1 MKTREEKKWELM
13 RQVLAAEATGKSPQP
28 VVSKR
33 TLFGIPSSVDQA
45 IAAIAAEE
53 DARCER
59 LMRQKNKQD
68 GEGEGQT
75 TPQSSD
81 EGGQTP

>member
-1 MKTREEKKWELM
+1 MKTREEKQWELM
-13 RQVLAAEATGKSPQP
+13 RQVLAAEAVGKSPQP

-59 LMRQKNKQD
+59 LMQRKRQEQDEQD
-68 GEGEGQT
+68 GEDT
-75 TPQSSD
+75 ATP
-81 EGGQTP
+81 PNA

>member
-1 MKTREEKKWELM
+1 M
-13 RQVLAAEATGKSPQP
+13 LAAEAAGKSPQP

-53 DARCER
+53 DARCEQ
-59 LMRQKNKQD
+59 LMRQKAQRRDDGQD
-68 GEGEGQT
+68 EA
-75 TPQSSD
+75 TPS
-81 EGGQTP
+81 PL